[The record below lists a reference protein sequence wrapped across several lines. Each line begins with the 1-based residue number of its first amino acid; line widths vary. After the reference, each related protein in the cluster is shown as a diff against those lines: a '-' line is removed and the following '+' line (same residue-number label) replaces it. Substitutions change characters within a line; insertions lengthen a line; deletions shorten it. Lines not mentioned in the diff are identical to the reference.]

1 MDIILINFIIC
12 WGRFVV
18 LNGDLC
24 NYSVIIFNEIYNK
37 MEEVLI
43 INMFFINLNLG
54 DLFVFSG
61 KIYYVMF
68 EILFL

>member
-54 DLFVFSG
+54 DLFVFSV